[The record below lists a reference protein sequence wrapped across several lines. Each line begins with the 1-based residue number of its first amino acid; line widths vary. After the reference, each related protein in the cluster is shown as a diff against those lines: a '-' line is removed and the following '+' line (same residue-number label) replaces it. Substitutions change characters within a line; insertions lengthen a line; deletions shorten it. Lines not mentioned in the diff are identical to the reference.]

1 MSGPGPTRQVVV
13 NLAADQA
20 FEVRSELRRIGGG
33 SGPFRRSI
41 AMAVTAVAAA
51 IVCAPTSFARSSDGS
66 PSPAAEPS
74 KQPLVVEQ
82 KGPEDQGSAPATLPP
97 NTDPA
102 NFEGIWKSDHVRPLI
117 QAALGTTGPLVT
129 VEGTQP
135 PYTAEGQNI
144 FWHRMLMEQRGTP
157 VANTAA
163 LYLPSIP
170 LNSLSLDLEPF
181 TILQTNT
188 QVLVLWED
196 GTAWQIYLNK
206 PQPRNLKP
214 TYRGHSVGLWEGA
227 TLVVDS
233 TGFNTRT
240 WLDSHG
246 SPHSGD
252 LRFITRISKIN
263 HGRQLEFLTTFDDP
277 RYYREPFTVR
287 RTATWRPD
295 LHLLE
300 VEIENTRDE
309 NNEGMVYEDGEQ
321 PPRPAA
327 KRSPGEN

>member
-1 MSGPGPTRQVVV
+1 MNETHVSCV
-13 NLAADQA
+13 
-20 FEVRSELRRIGGG
+20 SW
-33 SGPFRRSI
+33 
-41 AMAVTAVAAA
+41 VTAVAWVISLWPGAGLGRAGAA
-51 IVCAPTSFARSSDGS
+51 PPG
-66 PSPAAEPS
+66 PADATPPPA
-74 KQPLVVEQ
+74 PLVLDQ
-82 KGPEDQGSAPATLPP
+82 RTPEDGELGADALPP
-97 NTDPA
+97 VADPA
-102 NFEGIWKSDHVRPLI
+102 NFEGIWKADHVRPLV

-129 VEGTQP
+129 VEGREP
-135 PYTAEGQNI
+135 PYTAEGENI

-181 TILQTNT
+181 TIMQARD
-188 QVLVLWED
+188 QVVVLWEN
-196 GTAWQIYLNK
+196 GTVWQIYLNK
-206 PQPRNLKP
+206 SHPRNLKP
-214 TYRGHSVGLWEGA
+214 TYRGHSVGHWEGA

-246 SPHSGD
+246 SPHTAD

-263 HGRQLEFLTTFDDP
+263 AGRQLEFLTTFADP
-277 RYYREPFTVR
+277 KMYREPFTVR

-295 LHLLE
+295 LRLLE

-309 NNEGMVYEDGEQ
+309 NNAGLVRED
-321 PPRPAA
+321 
-327 KRSPGEN
+327 

>member
-1 MSGPGPTRQVVV
+1 
-13 NLAADQA
+13 L
-20 FEVRSELRRIGGG
+20 
-33 SGPFRRSI
+33 SI
-41 AMAVTAVAAA
+41 AFAVTSIAWTPAGAAQA
-51 IVCAPTSFARSSDGS
+51 SADASRAPARSSK
-66 PSPAAEPS
+66 E
-74 KQPLVVEQ
+74 PLVIEQ
-82 KGPEDQGSAPATLPP
+82 KGPEDPGTPAATLPP
-97 NTDPA
+97 DTERGNL
-102 NFEGIWKSDHVRPLI
+102 EGIWKSDHVQPLI

-181 TILQTNT
+181 TIVQTKA
-188 QVLVLWED
+188 QVLVLWEN

-206 PQPRNLKP
+206 PQPRHLKP
-214 TYRGHSVGLWEGA
+214 TYRGHSVGHWEGA

-246 SPHSGD
+246 SPHSAD
-252 LRFITRISKIN
+252 LRFVTRISKIN
-263 HGRQLEFLTTFDDP
+263 QGRQLEFLTTFDDP
-277 RYYREPFTVR
+277 KFYREPFTVR

-309 NNEGMVYEDGEQ
+309 NNEGMVYEDAQEPLHPHPMRAGDQ
-321 PPRPAA
+321 RPGAQH
-327 KRSPGEN
+327 E